1 MKKTSKTEKWIRI
14 IFGLI
19 FAAIA
24 LLLNIIWKLTIP
36 AIIIMSICKIAIT
49 TYPFGWLFTIF
60 VPVIIGI
67 PSLFIGLFCTYI
79 GKAILEE

>member
-1 MKKTSKTEKWIRI
+1 MKKMSETESCIRLL
-14 IFGLI
+14 FGSILVV
-19 FAAIA
+19 IA
-24 LLLNIIWKLTIP
+24 LSLNIIWKLTIP
-36 AIIIMSICKIAIT
+36 AIIIMSICKIAIN

-79 GKAILEE
+79 GKAILE

>member
-1 MKKTSKTEKWIRI
+1 MKNMSETEKWIRI
-14 IFGLI
+14 IFGFI
-19 FAAIA
+19 FAMIA

-36 AIIIMSICKIAIT
+36 AIIIMSICKIIIA

-60 VPVIIGI
+60 VPIIIGI
-67 PSLFIGLFCTYI
+67 PSLFICLFFTYI